1 MLVKKSASAPNAPQ
15 RAGDL
20 IGLARLTRLAF
31 NGDSLEPVRSE
42 LARRVRSNP
51 DDATAWL
58 DLSTIAELE
67 GRPNLRRVLQQ
78 HALELERVYRQP
90 TSVSDPIRLL
100 ALVAPGDF
108 LANMPIEFMLEGS
121 NIVLITAYVLAEQ
134 PLPGHIPEHD
144 VALVAISQTSRN
156 EPLLNAL
163 AAITDVWPRPI
174 VNAPERI
181 ARLTRDGTWA
191 LLKSTPNVH
200 IPMTV
205 RIFRED
211 LDRVGQ
217 GAHSVRAV
225 LGGSNFPIIAR
236 PLDSH
241 SGDGLA
247 KLDDGAAIGA
257 FLQER
262 TEAEFYI
269 SPFVD
274 YRSADGL
281 YRKYR
286 VALIGG
292 RPYACHMAISE
303 HWMVHY
309 FNAEMT
315 TRAERR
321 AEEARFIADFDDDF
335 SVRHQAALK
344 AIGERLDLDYVPIDC
359 GETADGRLLVFEVGT
374 NMIIHAL
381 DPPDLFPYK
390 GEQMQ
395 KLFRAF
401 HAMLVDAS
409 RKRVSD
415 AEVQDSC

>member
-1 MLVKKSASAPNAPQ
+1 
-15 RAGDL
+15 
-20 IGLARLTRLAF
+20 
-31 NGDSLEPVRSE
+31 
-42 LARRVRSNP
+42 
-51 DDATAWL
+51 
-58 DLSTIAELE
+58 
-67 GRPNLRRVLQQ
+67 VLQQ
-78 HALELERVYRQP
+78 HALEVERVYRQP
-90 TSVSDPIRLL
+90 ACVPDPIRLL

-144 VALVAISQTSRN
+144 VALVAIAQSSGN

-163 AAITDVWPRPI
+163 AAIIDAWPRPT
-174 VNAPERI
+174 VNAPEHI

-191 LLKSTPNVH
+191 QLKSTPNAH

-205 RIFRED
+205 RICRED
-211 LDRVGQ
+211 LERVGR
-217 GAHSVRAV
+217 GAHSLCAV

-257 FLQER
+257 FLQAR
-262 TEAEFYI
+262 SGAEFYI

-286 VALIGG
+286 IALIDG

-321 AEEARFIADFDDDF
+321 AEEARFIADFNEDF
-335 SVRHQAALK
+335 SVRHAAALQ
-344 AIGERLDLDYVPIDC
+344 AIGERLGLDYVPIDC

-401 HAMLVDAS
+401 HTMLADAS
-409 RKRVSD
+409 QKRAGGVTTD
-415 AEVQDSC
+415 ETR